1 MSRPRPWTLLIDGV
15 PSPRTERRLHLAR
28 FGAIYV
34 SSCAPYPSTAI
45 VRLGLS
51 HTLIRFERG
60 REVRS

>member
-1 MSRPRPWTLLIDGV
+1 MSRPRPWTLLVNGV
-15 PSPRTERRLHLAR
+15 PAPTTERRLRLAR

-34 SSCAPYPSTAI
+34 SSCEPYPSTAI
-45 VRLGLS
+45 VRLGLP